1 MRQPRPQLVAYVAA
15 APDTDA
21 PGRSALLPLARAAAA
36 APSTV
41 LFATCHRVELY
52 AAERPAQHARLVGAG
67 LHVLE
72 GEAAVRR
79 MVEVAVGLGSAVLAE
94 DQVIHQLRV
103 AVAAA
108 RAQAPLDRD
117 LGRALDAA
125 LRAGRLARSW
135 RPVGQDGP
143 GRSLADAALA
153 RAASLLGPIE
163 GRRVLIVGAGPMG
176 EASVV
181 AARSA
186 GGRVALASPSVAHA
200 PEVAARH
207 GVETWPIDPG
217 LRLEDVDL
225 VVVALAGSWD
235 LGAASRNA
243 LARRPLVVD
252 LSMPPAVPVAVRKAL
267 GGRLVDIDGLAMP
280 VPTGPLMQRYRSR
293 LDALA
298 DRTVAAILADAR
310 DRAQAGVG
318 DLARRIED
326 ERRREL
332 DAYLRRR
339 PQLDDETRAVL
350 DEATRELAAR
360 LFRVPLER
368 LAQDPSGERRRAAE
382 DLFGS

>member
-186 GGRVALASPSVAHA
+186 GGRVALASPSVAHVR
-200 PEVAARH
+200 EVAARH

>member
-1 MRQPRPQLVAYVAA
+1 MRDPRPQLVAYVAA

-21 PGRSALLPLARAAAA
+21 PVRSALLPLARAAATA
-36 APSTV
+36 RTTV
-41 LFATCHRVELY
+41 LLATCHRVELY
-52 AAERPAQHARLVGAG
+52 AAERPPDHDRLIGAG
-67 LHVLE
+67 FHQLE
-72 GEAAVRR
+72 GEAALRR
-79 MVEVAVGLGSAVLAE
+79 IVEVAVGLGSAVLAE
-94 DQVIHQLRV
+94 DQVLHQLRV

-135 RPVGQDGP
+135 RPVGQGGP
-143 GRSLADAALA
+143 GRSLADAALL
-153 RAASLLGPIE
+153 RAASVLGPIE
-163 GRRVLIVGAGPMG
+163 GRRVLVVGAGAMG

-181 AARSA
+181 ATRSA
-186 GGRVALASPSVAHA
+186 GARVALASPSVAHA
-200 PEVAARH
+200 REVAARH
-207 GVETWPIDPG
+207 RIQTWPIDPG
-217 LRLEDVDL
+217 PRLEDVDL
-225 VVVALAGSWD
+225 VVVAMAGSWH
-235 LGAASRNA
+235 LGAASRDA
-243 LARRPLVVD
+243 LARRALVVD
-252 LSMPPAVPVAVRKAL
+252 LSMPPAVPTVVRQAL
-267 GGRLVDIDGLAMP
+267 GDRLVDIDGLAVP
-280 VPTGPLMQRYRSR
+280 APTGPLMQRYRSR

-298 DRTVAAILADAR
+298 ERTVALILADVR
-310 DRAQAGVG
+310 DRSLAGVG

-332 DAYLRRR
+332 EAYIRRR

-350 DEATRELAAR
+350 DEATRALAAR

>member
-1 MRQPRPQLVAYVAA
+1 
-15 APDTDA
+15 
-21 PGRSALLPLARAAAA
+21 
-36 APSTV
+36 
-41 LFATCHRVELY
+41 
-52 AAERPAQHARLVGAG
+52 
-67 LHVLE
+67 
-72 GEAAVRR
+72 
-79 MVEVAVGLGSAVLAE
+79 
-94 DQVIHQLRV
+94 
-103 AVAAA
+103 
-108 RAQAPLDRD
+108 
-117 LGRALDAA
+117 
-125 LRAGRLARSW
+125 
-135 RPVGQDGP
+135 
-143 GRSLADAALA
+143 
-153 RAASLLGPIE
+153 
-163 GRRVLIVGAGPMG
+163 
-176 EASVV
+176 
-181 AARSA
+181 
-186 GGRVALASPSVAHA
+186 
-200 PEVAARH
+200 
-207 GVETWPIDPG
+207 
-217 LRLEDVDL
+217 VDL

-360 LFRVPLER
+360 LFRVPLKR